1 MHPLIHKALSKVTY
15 YFETLFIMEKTCL
28 NKTNLLKQLQSVMRL
43 AVRYFE
49 ILAQKRDLSV
59 QLLIDVIEDGLSGN
73 FTYTSER
80 EQGMERAV
88 NILKRFI

>member
-1 MHPLIHKALSKVTY
+1 MSQQNEFTEATAICN
-15 YFETLFIMEKTCL
+15 EIGG
-28 NKTNLLKQLQSVMRL
+28 
-43 AVRYFE
+43 AVLG

-59 QLLIDVIEDGLSGN
+59 QSLIDVIEDGLSGN

-80 EQGMERAV
+80 EQGMEWAV